1 MGGPSFGILWVSPSH
16 GKIDSMKKFLSIML
30 VLLGIGA
37 VVYVLTHKKDDA
49 RHSWDETLAQ
59 VPEPD
64 PTI

>member
-1 MGGPSFGILWVSPSH
+1 
-16 GKIDSMKKFLSIML
+16 ML